1 MCSCPPFPAQF
12 IEKTVFVLCL
22 FILLMPSFDKKV
34 LLLMKFNLLIY
45 RFRFNIYCAMFKKCW
60 STPKSWRYYNRF
72 SSRKFI
78 VMLSAY
84 VSMNL
89 SQINF
94 CVLCK
99 VGFSMFS
106 NGFQFDKEPL
116 IENINLSLVNC
127 SGAYVIHQ
135 EPYKFLDTPFIL
147 ICVSL
152 CQNHSDFR
160 IVVKLVLRFGNVFPP
175 CHCFCMHSR
184 VSWVFRIFCFFI

>member
-1 MCSCPPFPAQF
+1 MF
-12 IEKTVFVLCL
+12 CL

-34 LLLMKFNLLIY
+34 LHLMKFNLLIY
-45 RFRFNIYCAMFKKCW
+45 HFRFNIYCAMFKKCL
-60 STPKSWRYYNRF
+60 STPKSWRYCIRF
-72 SSRKFI
+72 SSRKSI
-78 VMLSAY
+78 VILSTY

-106 NGFQFDKEPL
+106 DGFQFDKGPL
-116 IENINLSLVNC
+116 IGISPFPWAAVAPVSHSRNHTCRNLL
-127 SGAYVIHQ
+127 
-135 EPYKFLDTPFIL
+135 LDTPFIW

-152 CQNHSDFR
+152 GQNHSDFR
-160 IVVKLVLRFGNVFPP
+160 VVIKLVLRLGNVFPP

-184 VSWVFRIFCFFI
+184 FSRVFWIFCFFI